1 MRRSTALKPNQLSPA
16 HPPPPYVPPLETM
29 RMKLYGRAR
38 PPGESYIFAAMLV
51 KCGRSCQSAHRP
63 VACARSN
70 TRQRRVSVSLPTGLR
85 VISTEV
91 DISPFRPPSSH
102 AAYVY
107 TRLFRVHGRKKDG
120 WNRMRIEY
128 SSFATFAL
136 LFFGLKERGEGGRE
150 DGDGYVPFC
159 GKRGNFS
166 SFFLLLSIK
175 NLVKGE
181 CREIFHARVFVHPLR
196 QRRSFL
202 LLRTIKLLS
211 SHLVLIQFR
220 DYSLRV
226 E

>member
-1 MRRSTALKPNQLSPA
+1 MWSLLPVGTSPSCVRPFQHATAP
-16 HPPPPYVPPLETM
+16 
-29 RMKLYGRAR
+29 
-38 PPGESYIFAAMLV
+38 
-51 KCGRSCQSAHRP
+51 CQ
-63 VACARSN
+63 
-70 TRQRRVSVSLPTGLR
+70 RVTGFR

>member
-1 MRRSTALKPNQLSPA
+1 MRT
-16 HPPPPYVPPLETM
+16 
-29 RMKLYGRAR
+29 KLYGRAR

-70 TRQRRVSVSLPTGLR
+70 TRQRRVSVSLPTALR

-91 DISPFRPPSSH
+91 DISSFAAIPPRTCTLYSFH
-102 AAYVY
+102 FFAC
-107 TRLFRVHGRKKDG
+107 LHGRKKDENG
-120 WNRMRIEY
+120 MEY
-128 SSFATFAL
+128 VLLYWFLGLNQGGEEDTF
-136 LFFGLKERGEGGRE
+136 FSNI
-150 DGDGYVPFC
+150 GDIF
-159 GKRGNFS
+159 
-166 SFFLLLSIK
+166 SFFSLLGSIK
-175 NLVKGE
+175 KIKIIKGE
-181 CREIFHARVFVHPLR
+181 CKEIFHARVFVPLR

-202 LLRTIKLLS
+202 LLRTVKLLS